1 MMPLWSGTGT
11 FANYENA
18 AMRIVARGEEIA
30 LEVALPGDS
39 SYTETSGQSLETASI
54 HRQTNTS
61 LSNSS
66 RRASFHWR
74 ATAPLRA
81 GSPSGDEVRKMNQGF
96 DDFSTLCLTR

>member
-39 SYTETSGQSLETASI
+39 SYTETSGPIPGNSLNPPPNQHLFEQLIPKGVISLASD
-54 HRQTNTS
+54 S
-61 LSNSS
+61 
-66 RRASFHWR
+66 
-74 ATAPLRA
+74 ATA
-81 GSPSGDEVRKMNQGF
+81 GGQSVR
-96 DDFSTLCLTR
+96 R